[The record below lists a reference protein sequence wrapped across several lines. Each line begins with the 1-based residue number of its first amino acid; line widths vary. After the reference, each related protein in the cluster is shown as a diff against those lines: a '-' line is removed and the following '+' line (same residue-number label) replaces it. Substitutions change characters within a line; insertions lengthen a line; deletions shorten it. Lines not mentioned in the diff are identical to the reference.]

1 MATSVFKEYFRGYE
15 ILGELG
21 RGNARV
27 LKAKQVATGKLF
39 AIKHFSF
46 NTDEETL
53 RRFQQESAIMKSI
66 QHDYVVKVFDIQLD
80 AELPYIVMELIEGG
94 DLRGLIKEKGHF
106 DIATILRL
114 AWHMIDALEVIHS
127 NNVVHRDIKPENIM
141 FRRMAGGELHF
152 LLTDFGIAK
161 VRERRDQITVTGSS
175 MLTYEYASPEQFN
188 QSKLVSNPADYYS
201 LGVVLYECLT
211 GSVPFNYSNGD
222 LLQYIHSVLSSPVP
236 VPFVKNGE
244 SFPAALREL
253 LNGLLEK
260 SSVAR
265 ISDPQIVRG
274 LLRKAAVEELRR
286 TQQLATPQKTLPYQR
301 PDEHDYVVMAKPSG
315 KKRKVPIFKMATVL
329 FLGMI
334 VFWMLR
340 AGQSYYSVAKKSL
353 QSLIT
358 GKSEDGSSNNTPV
371 QTALQHTDSSF
382 DENPENILPADQHK
396 DKIGY
401 STAAAT
407 TPFIMSE
414 ETGTVEDGGISMVND
429 IYYND
434 FSNGDDS
441 IWKNENTDNEFYIN
455 NGKYV
460 IKGDDDNFTFHSS
473 IKVNIDIKKD
483 FNISA
488 TATRHEGTTNYG
500 FGLNYCG
507 DTEADKYAVFYI
519 SANGYYS
526 IRSWEKDHWIVYTD
540 WTQSSA
546 IHAGSDM
553 NTLLVEKRGTEIHFY
568 INDKLVQAMPFA
580 GGYGNYFGFR
590 VDGGQTVA
598 FDQLLI
604 KGHL

>member
-27 LKAKQVATGKLF
+27 LKAKQISTGKLF

-94 DLRGLIKEKGHF
+94 DLRGLLKEKGHF

-114 AWHMIDALEVIHS
+114 AWHMTDALEIIHT

-141 FRRMAGGELHF
+141 FRRMPGGELHF

-188 QSKLVSNPADYYS
+188 QSKLVSIPADYYS

-236 VPFVKNGE
+236 VPFVTNGE
-244 SFPAALREL
+244 NIPAALRKL

-260 SSVAR
+260 STSAR
-265 ISDPQIVRG
+265 IADPQIVRG
-274 LLRKAAVEELRR
+274 LLREAAMEDLRR
-286 TQQLATPQKTLPYQR
+286 TQQLVTPKKTQAYQ
-301 PDEHDYVVMAKPSG
+301 PSAQEDYVVMAKPSP
-315 KKRKVPIFKMATVL
+315 KKRKVPLLKMATIL

-334 VFWMLR
+334 IFWMLR
-340 AGQSYYSVAKKSL
+340 AGQSYYAVAKKSL
-353 QSLIT
+353 QSIIS
-358 GKSEDGSSNNTPV
+358 GNEHVSNNSNSPV
-371 QTALQHTDSSF
+371 QAALQNSDSSF
-382 DENPENILPADQHK
+382 DDANETMLPADQQK

-401 STAAAT
+401 TTAAAT
-407 TPFIMSE
+407 NPLALME
-414 ETGTVEDGGISMVND
+414 PGGMNEDGGITMVND

-434 FSNGDDS
+434 FSNKDDS
-441 IWKNENTDNEFYIN
+441 IWKNEDTGNEFYIN
-455 NGKYV
+455 NGKY
-460 IKGDDDNFTFHSS
+460 IISGDDDNFTFHSS
-473 IKVNIDIKKD
+473 IKVNIDIQKD

-488 TATRHEGTTNYG
+488 TATRQEGSTNFG

-507 DTEADKYAVFYI
+507 DTDADKYAVFYI

-526 IRSWEKDHWIVYTD
+526 IRSWEKDHWKVYTD
-540 WTQSSA
+540 WTPSSA
-546 IHAGSDM
+546 IHTGTDM
-553 NTLLVEKRGTEIHFY
+553 NTLLVEKRGEEIHFY
-568 INDKLVQAMPFA
+568 INDKLVQALPFT